1 MHRNPARILATAFVL
16 TLFAAASLPL
26 VAGSGQAGTNNSTK
40 KTRKGS
46 GNSKSNLVDINS
58 ASAAEL
64 EKVRGI
70 DDALAKKIIDGRPYR
85 TKRDLV
91 TRKLIPQSTYDQIKD
106 KIIAHRA
113 GGQTAKKNTK
123 NGGTTAPK

>member
-1 MHRNPARILATAFVL
+1 MHRNPGRILATAFVL
-16 TLFAAASLPL
+16 TLFAAASL
-26 VAGSGQAGTNNSTK
+26 AQAASSGQAGTNTSTK
-40 KTRKGS
+40 KTRKSS

-64 EKVRGI
+64 DKLRGI
-70 DDALAKKIIDGRPYR
+70 DDALAKKIIEGRPYR

-91 TRKLIPQSTYDQIKD
+91 TRKLIPQATYDQIKD

-113 GGQTAKKNTK
+113 GSQTAKKSTK
-123 NGGTTAPK
+123 DSGSAAPK